1 MRGGGGDRGVDRGTG
16 EETEGRPR
24 GQTAITPHSV
34 SHGAPHLV
42 ALALLETL
50 LIEALVGVHLAGG
63 AALAGADLAEATLTQ
78 HPEVD
83 KGFGGHRLPLQPLEL
98 HEAPK
103 LR

>member
-1 MRGGGGDRGVDRGTG
+1 MRGGGGDRGTAEGTDG
-16 EETEGRPR
+16 HHPPLCVPQG
-24 GQTAITPHSV
+24 S
-34 SHGAPHLV
+34 HLV
-42 ALALLETL
+42 ALALLEAL
-50 LIEALVGVHLAGG
+50 LVEALVGVHLAGG
-63 AALAGADLAEATLTQ
+63 AALAGADLTEATLTQ